1 MNSAASRP
9 AYCAS
14 QRRRRRPIFFSASAI
29 PRFLA
34 QYPEI
39 SLDLSFNEALTD
51 IVAERFDAGI
61 RIGERIERD
70 MIAVRVTDE
79 LPLVVAGSPAYFAQ
93 RGKPKS
99 PKDLVAHDCLR
110 TRFAS
115 GTYLPWRFRV
125 KRRDLEVHVE
135 GRLVVNSA
143 SLARRVAVEG
153 LALIQTPLLF
163 IASDLSE
170 GKLTTVLEQWA
181 PTPVTGFFLYYPS
194 RRQMRPALKAL
205 VDFLRDEPWRVQAT
219 LAMNR
224 QETAVGNRSRW
235 LDGLGGPSVR
245 HTKAAHAMHAKL
257 AVDDS
262 AGVVPHSRRAYRM
275 PEVERA
281 CAHEIDGLWTGDEL
295 GFANPVESFL
305 AHELARS
312 FRGSQRGT
320 AATNSSTRTRMTDCA
335 EITAEGVHHGK
346 LSYRQRAGGPPLL
359 GAQGVA

>member
-1 MNSAASRP
+1 MGMMHAPSLAETTAFVAVVELKSFTKAAKQLALSPPRGSEMVRNLEERLGVRLVERTTRSVAPTAAGERLLERLRPVLDEYQSALESANEFRGRP
-9 AYCAS
+9 AGLLRLTA
-14 QRRRRRPIFFSASAI
+14 PPPADDFFLGSAI

-39 SLDLSFNEALTD
+39 SLDLSFNDALTD

-61 RIGERIERD
+61 RIGERLE
-70 MIAVRVTDE
+70 
-79 LPLVVAGSPAYFAQ
+79 

-153 LALIQTPLLF
+153 LALIQAPLLF
-163 IASDLSE
+163 IASDLTE

-205 VDFLRDEPWRVQAT
+205 VDFLRDE
-219 LAMNR
+219 
-224 QETAVGNRSRW
+224 
-235 LDGLGGPSVR
+235 
-245 HTKAAHAMHAKL
+245 
-257 AVDDS
+257 
-262 AGVVPHSRRAYRM
+262 
-275 PEVERA
+275 
-281 CAHEIDGLWTGDEL
+281 
-295 GFANPVESFL
+295 
-305 AHELARS
+305 
-312 FRGSQRGT
+312 
-320 AATNSSTRTRMTDCA
+320 
-335 EITAEGVHHGK
+335 HHGASK
-346 LSYRQRAGGPPLL
+346 RPSQ
-359 GAQGVA
+359 

>member
-1 MNSAASRP
+1 MIAPMHGASLAETTAFVAVVELKSFTKAAKQLALSPPRVSEMVRNLEERLGVRLVERTTRSVAPTAAGERLLQRLRPVLDEYQSALESTNEFRGKP
-9 AYCAS
+9 AGTLRVTAP
-14 QRRRRRPIFFSASAI
+14 QPAGDFFLDSAI

-135 GRLVVNSA
+135 GRLVVNSV

-153 LALIQTPLLF
+153 LALTQTPLVF

-205 VDFLRDEPWRVQAT
+205 IDFLRDERHGVSK
-219 LAMNR
+219 R
-224 QETAVGNRSRW
+224 
-235 LDGLGGPSVR
+235 PS
-245 HTKAAHAMHAKL
+245 
-257 AVDDS
+257 
-262 AGVVPHSRRAYRM
+262 
-275 PEVERA
+275 
-281 CAHEIDGLWTGDEL
+281 
-295 GFANPVESFL
+295 
-305 AHELARS
+305 
-312 FRGSQRGT
+312 Q
-320 AATNSSTRTRMTDCA
+320 
-335 EITAEGVHHGK
+335 
-346 LSYRQRAGGPPLL
+346 
-359 GAQGVA
+359 

>member
-1 MNSAASRP
+1 MNSAAGRP

-14 QRRRRRPIFFSASAI
+14 QRRRRRPIFFLGSAI

-39 SLDLSFNEALTD
+39 SLDLSFNDALTD

-79 LPLVVAGSPAYFAQ
+79 LPVVVAGSPAYFAQ

-170 GKLTTVLEQWA
+170 GKLTTVLDQWA

-205 VDFLRDEPWRVQAT
+205 VDFLRDE
-219 LAMNR
+219 
-224 QETAVGNRSRW
+224 
-235 LDGLGGPSVR
+235 
-245 HTKAAHAMHAKL
+245 
-257 AVDDS
+257 
-262 AGVVPHSRRAYRM
+262 
-275 PEVERA
+275 
-281 CAHEIDGLWTGDEL
+281 
-295 GFANPVESFL
+295 
-305 AHELARS
+305 
-312 FRGSQRGT
+312 
-320 AATNSSTRTRMTDCA
+320 
-335 EITAEGVHHGK
+335 HHGASK
-346 LSYRQRAGGPPLL
+346 RPSQ
-359 GAQGVA
+359 

>member
-1 MNSAASRP
+1 MGMPMHTPSLAETTAFVAVVELKSFTKAAKQLALSPPRVSEMVRNLEERLNVRLVERTTRSVAPTAAGERLLERLRPVLDEYQSALESANEFRGKP
-9 AYCAS
+9 AGILRVTA
-14 QRRRRRPIFFSASAI
+14 PPPAGEIFLDSAI

-39 SLDLSFNEALTD
+39 FLDLSFNEALTD

-70 MIAVRVTDE
+70 MIAVRLTDE
-79 LPLVVAGSPAYFAQ
+79 LPVVVAGSPAYFAQ

-99 PKDLVAHDCLR
+99 PKELVAHDCLR

-135 GRLVVNSA
+135 GRLVVNSV

-153 LALIQTPLLF
+153 LALIQTPLQF

-181 PTPVTGFFLYYPS
+181 PTPVTGFSLYYPS

-205 VDFLRDEPWRVQAT
+205 VDFLRDE
-219 LAMNR
+219 
-224 QETAVGNRSRW
+224 
-235 LDGLGGPSVR
+235 
-245 HTKAAHAMHAKL
+245 
-257 AVDDS
+257 
-262 AGVVPHSRRAYRM
+262 
-275 PEVERA
+275 
-281 CAHEIDGLWTGDEL
+281 
-295 GFANPVESFL
+295 
-305 AHELARS
+305 
-312 FRGSQRGT
+312 
-320 AATNSSTRTRMTDCA
+320 
-335 EITAEGVHHGK
+335 HHGAPK
-346 LSYRQRAGGPPLL
+346 RPSQ
-359 GAQGVA
+359 